1 MPRSNRSRRQQ
12 RDRRP
17 DYQRHRPQR
26 QDNTRA
32 TENNQDNVGVLSPP
46 LNISYESELR
56 EYTTERGAILEL
68 ADLNPNPNLPENKF
82 CSMRPGGGVWGV
94 SDEEMDIL
102 HHFRQMRMRSP
113 GREIIYQF
121 SYRDDEAVATAKQD
135 GCPVRITSSIGR
147 RPRDDVDRGLAR
159 DMVEHGASPP
169 EEHAIRMGRPTQPV
183 IDGPASHPPQAS
195 RSSRQDALSPRTP
208 LRQVKKEELE

>member
-26 QDNTRA
+26 QDNNRE
-32 TENNQDNVGVLSPP
+32 TENHQDNVGVLSDT

-68 ADLNPNPNLPENKF
+68 ADLHPNPNVPENRF

-102 HHFRQMRMRSP
+102 HRFRQMRMRGP

-159 DMVEHGASPP
+159 DMVEHSVSPP
-169 EEHAIRMGRPTQPV
+169 EEHAIRMGRSTQPV
-183 IDGPASHPPQAS
+183 IQRPESRPSQAS
-195 RSSRQDALSPRTP
+195 SFSRQDELP
-208 LRQVKKEELE
+208 LRQVKKEEPE